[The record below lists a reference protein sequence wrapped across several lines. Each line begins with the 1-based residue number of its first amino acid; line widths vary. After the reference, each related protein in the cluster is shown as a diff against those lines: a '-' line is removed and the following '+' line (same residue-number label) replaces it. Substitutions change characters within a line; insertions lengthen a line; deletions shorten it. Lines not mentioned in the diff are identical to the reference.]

1 MKSRMVDKEPICGF
15 AISRSCL
22 TSHYRIYPVYN
33 AHFISREIDL
43 QMYDAHNTRIPL
55 FGQENKRRQKLYSN
69 WCLINL
75 VKIVHEVIVRR
86 KIL

>member
-1 MKSRMVDKEPICGF
+1 MDLLFPEVV
-15 AISRSCL
+15 L
-22 TSHYRIYPVYN
+22 HYTRVNTVMLPYLPVYN

-55 FGQENKRRQKLYSN
+55 SGQENKRRQKLCSN